1 MAGRPSSR
9 PPSDVRYQPGLAD
22 HRQRRCRREDL
33 ANEATGL
40 PDALRNEV
48 FILLVDY
55 DGQAGADLYAIN
67 GEMGGQHD
75 VKAAAKNDVIRMDG
89 PQLADDH
96 GVRHLRRG

>member
-1 MAGRPSSR
+1 
-9 PPSDVRYQPGLAD
+9 
-22 HRQRRCRREDL
+22 
-33 ANEATGL
+33 
-40 PDALRNEV
+40 V

-55 DGQAGADLYAIN
+55 DGQAGADVYAIN